1 MTSRHLEAET
11 SGLIV
16 SRGWCLVSGLV
27 MGVGPASWDLHMWT
41 WECTGEPEKLA
52 HRDTITRGQLNR
64 RDRDGRVV
72 SVVLCH
78 VCCDL
83 FSWPLTLMG
92 YCVTRRDHRLWHGR
106 GENTSLPHL
115 WDTRGHVNFNQM
127 FCVFVVFASLDF
139 LVGHEM
145 DSLGWVTD
153 ETGLRA
159 NFDEALIGVFN
170 RICHDFFHGNLRP
183 RRLSH
188 ESKEDKPG
196 FLFLN

>member
-1 MTSRHLEAET
+1 MTRRHLEAET

-16 SRGWCLVSGLV
+16 SRGWCLVSGLL
-27 MGVGPASWDLHMWT
+27 MGVGPASWDLTMST

-52 HRDTITRGQLNR
+52 HQDTITRGQLNR

-72 SVVLCH
+72 SWCCVVFVVTCFRGLWP
-78 VCCDL
+78 
-83 FSWPLTLMG
+83 SW
-92 YCVTRRDHRLWHGR
+92 VTALLGGTWWHGR

-127 FCVFVVFASLDF
+127 FSVFCVFASLDF
-139 LVGHEM
+139 LIGHEM
-145 DSLGWVTD
+145 NSSGWVTD